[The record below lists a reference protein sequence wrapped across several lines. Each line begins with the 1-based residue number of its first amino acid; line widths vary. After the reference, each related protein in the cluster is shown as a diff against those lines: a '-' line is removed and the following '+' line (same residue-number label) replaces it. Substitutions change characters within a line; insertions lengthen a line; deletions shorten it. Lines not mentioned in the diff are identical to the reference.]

1 MRTHLMA
8 EAMCLD
14 LSLNVTADY
23 ACANTEFSYFCSHS
37 VCLQE
42 VRPKKIVN
50 AHFFAPGMHVP
61 GCPNE
66 PEKSDGDGTAQK
78 PAKRV
83 SIVAPPAVPTEL
95 GPAKSR
101 KGKVRK
107 PTKVELLALSDA
119 LEGKPPGCAGT
130 LIEVVNAWRAMPKD
144 RRPEKQLSIND
155 EKFTYESAFY
165 CISEFGESPIEQ
177 LPCTTRVIHG
187 AARVEDAENCYWIRS
202 VKTFPADNCKVNLII
217 RVPKDNGI
225 TAKYMKDLL
234 AIYQG
239 ATSFTLFYFGDV
251 PKLSASGKSY
261 GISKD
266 ISNDYERFVVVPD

>member
-1 MRTHLMA
+1 MRTDLMA
-8 EAMCLD
+8 EAMCWD

-23 ACANTEFSYFCSHS
+23 ACANTDFSYFCSHS

-66 PEKSDGDGTAQK
+66 PEKSDGDGAVQK

-107 PTKVELLALSDA
+107 PTKAELLALSDA
-119 LEGKPPGCAGT
+119 LEGKPPCCAGT
-130 LIEVVNAWRAMPKD
+130 LVEVVNAWRAMPKD
-144 RRPEKQLSIND
+144 QRPEKQLSIND
-155 EKFTYESAFY
+155 GKFTYESAFY
-165 CISEFGESPIEQ
+165 CLSEFGESPIEQ
-177 LPCTTRVIHG
+177 LPCATKVIHG
-187 AARVEDAENCYWIRS
+187 LARVDDDENCYWIKT
-202 VKTFPADNCKVNLII
+202 VKAFRADNCKVNLII
-217 RVPKDNGI
+217 RISKDNGMA
-225 TAKYMKDLL
+225 AKYMKDLL
-234 AIYQG
+234 ANSSDV
-239 ATSFTLFYFGDV
+239 TSFTLFYFGDV
-251 PKLSASGKSY
+251 PNLSGSGKSY

-266 ISNDYERFVVVPD
+266 ISNDYQRFVVLPD